1 MMRICSSCNVDSK
14 YIKHSGDQHDYWSEC
29 TNCGTQNPKT
39 VEIRQLDYDK
49 ITAGTDCVEDEEKGK
64 LSIRSFYYAGNDSR
78 SAEM

>member
-49 ITAGTDCVEDEEKGK
+49 ITAGTDCVEDEEKWK
-64 LSIRSFYYAGNDSR
+64 LSIRSFGYAGNR
-78 SAEM
+78 LRGAEM